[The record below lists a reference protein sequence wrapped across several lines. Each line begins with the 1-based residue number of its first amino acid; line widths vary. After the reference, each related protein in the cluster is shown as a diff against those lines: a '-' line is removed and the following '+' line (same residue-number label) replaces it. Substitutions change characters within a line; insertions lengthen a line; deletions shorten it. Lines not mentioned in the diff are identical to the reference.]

1 MKVIIAEDYDEM
13 SQRAAQVI
21 VPLLQGKPDAVLGTA
36 TGSTPEGLYGRLI
49 RAHADG
55 PADFARV
62 RCFALDEYVGLPGD
76 HPQSYHRFMREKLFD
91 HVNIPPENAHLP
103 DGMAESLSAECD
115 RYEEAIRE
123 AGGIDLQVLGIGR
136 DGHIGFNEPG
146 TSLAS
151 RTHVAALTRQ
161 TIEDNARFFPNARD
175 VPHFAVTMG
184 IGTILEARRCLLLA
198 SGAGKAEAV
207 RDAIEGPVSAR
218 VAASALQLHP
228 DALFIVDRPAASRL
242 EWLDFYSHQQE
253 IWTQIADRL

>member
-1 MKVIIAEDYDEM
+1 MHVMIADDYEEM
-13 SQRAAQVI
+13 SDRAAQV
-21 VPLLQGKPDAVLGTA
+21 VVRLLQRKPDAVLGTA
-36 TGSTPEGLYGRLI
+36 TGSTPEGLYDRLI
-49 RAHADG
+49 SAHAEG
-55 PADFARV
+55 LAEFAGV
-62 RCFALDEYVGLPGD
+62 RCFALDEYVGLGTD

-91 HVNIPPENAHLP
+91 HVNIAPENAHLP
-103 DGMAESLSAECD
+103 DGTAEKLSEECE
-115 RYEEAIRE
+115 RYESGIRE
-123 AGGIDLQVLGIGR
+123 AGGIDLQILGIGR

-161 TIEDNARFFPNARD
+161 TIEDNARFFDSPRD

-184 IGTILEARRCLLLA
+184 IGTILEARRCVLMA
-198 SGAGKAEAV
+198 SGAGKADAV
-207 RDAIEGPVSAR
+207 RDAVEGPVSAR

-228 DALFIVDRPAASRL
+228 DALYIVDREAASRL